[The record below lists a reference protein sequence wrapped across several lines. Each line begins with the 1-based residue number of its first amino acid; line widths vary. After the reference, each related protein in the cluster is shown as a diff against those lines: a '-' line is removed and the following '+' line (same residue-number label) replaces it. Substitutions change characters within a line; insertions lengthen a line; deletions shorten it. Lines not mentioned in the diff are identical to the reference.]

1 MTTGRRLAIVGLL
14 IAVAVVAFVIVNPGG
29 DDNNDNGGSS
39 ATTGATTATG
49 ASGASGASGVT
60 AKSGATATPQQPSA
74 VVIRIKNGKPVG
86 GVRKIKVNKGDR
98 VRLVVRSD
106 VADEVHVHGYDFM
119 KDVEAGGKVRFNF
132 PADIDGNFEIEL
144 ENAKEQIA
152 SLQVEP

>member
-1 MTTGRRLAIVGLL
+1 MTTGRRLGIVGLL

-49 ASGASGASGVT
+49 ATGASGAT
-60 AKSGATATPQQPSA
+60 AKSGATTTPQQPSA

-119 KDVEAGGKVRFNF
+119 KDVDAGGKVRFNF